1 MSGRTSVASHFPST
15 RPIQDGRGQRAS
27 RSSLSVCFAF
37 ASEDLAFPSWVFS
50 TPGCCARRRSRPP
63 GEAACGAARLFERR
77 AVSSSD
83 AAAPRA
89 ARLPPGA
96 AAAESIGQS
105 DPPVL
110 ASEPGRAAHLGP
122 GRGSRAHGPR
132 RSLGGVPFFGIFASC
147 GAPCSP
153 KKQRQAGGGARWKS
167 WNERNP
173 TVGARTRRQS
183 ANQPS
188 LSVPLKLPLGGCG
201 GRPRP
206 VFGPSRRLGPRWEAE
221 RARAAAAAR
230 ARWCKPSLLV
240 TSELVRRPG
249 SRRAE
254 RAAEAP

>member
-1 MSGRTSVASHFPST
+1 MDKPLQPLVPSGSAALSLAPDHPAT
-15 RPIQDGRGQRAS
+15 RPAVPAAGQAAS
-27 RSSLSVCFAF
+27 
-37 ASEDLAFPSWVFS
+37 P
-50 TPGCCARRRSRPP
+50 
-63 GEAACGAARLFERR
+63 
-77 AVSSSD
+77 
-83 AAAPRA
+83 PRA
-89 ARLPPGA
+89 ARLPPGAA

-132 RSLGGVPFFGIFASC
+132 RSLGDVPFFGIFASC

-153 KKQRQAGGGARWKS
+153 KKQRQAGGPSSRWKS
-167 WNERNP
+167 WNERGLQIDRP
-173 TVGARTRRQS
+173 SAELGLGGSQRTS
-183 ANQPS
+183 P

-240 TSELVRRPG
+240 TSELVRRPE